1 MGANL
6 TAARTIM
13 SKRQEAGVPLRRE
26 WYSIGGLF
34 ESGALDA
41 QDELNIE
48 EIVAMRG
55 AMQRMVNPG
64 RGWMTPRY
72 STDNSR
78 PTPRN
83 LGWPGPW
90 QRYCAFWDRHSDMAV
105 APCPS
110 YPWGLTWAAVFVAL
124 VCDAVQFSAMARA
137 CKVPEIELV
146 ERFVCAIRDYGKEQA
161 VKARRKATDGEN
173 GGSARVIA
181 PRINGRQK
189 PFKTP
194 FWHLKKN
201 RHQTV

>member
-1 MGANL
+1 MGGNL

-41 QDELNIE
+41 QDEISIE

-55 AMQRMVNPG
+55 SMQRMVNPG

-83 LGWPGPW
+83 LGGPW
-90 QRYCAFWDRHSDMAV
+90 QRYQAFWERHGGMAV
-105 APCPS
+105 APSPS
-110 YPWGLTWAAVFVAL
+110 YPWGLTWAAVYVML
-124 VCDAVQFSAMARA
+124 ICDAVTFGAMAAA
-137 CKVPEIELV
+137 CKVPDIELV
-146 ERFVCAIRDYGKEQA
+146 ERFVAAIRDYGKEQA
-161 VKARRKATDGEN
+161 APAHRKPTDGSN
-173 GGSARVIA
+173 GGSLVVMA
-181 PRINGRQK
+181 PGKNGRQR

-194 FWHLKKN
+194 FWHRKQK
-201 RHQTV
+201 QAPTV